1 MPASLVHML
10 VAHKAVK
17 RLSDSE
23 DKGEAD
29 FGAILNDVQQG
40 NKSYVNLGSVG
51 PDLYYFKT
59 LKKEVINE
67 TWRKIRKYLKQRIKK
82 RIAKNKLLTPAGVVP
97 FSYHLHS
104 AAPNEFVL
112 KLIEIIFKDVK
123 RADGKMKIE
132 VIDYK
137 KLAYVA
143 GHLSHIAADQIVHPL
158 VNEVAGP
165 YYTREN
171 NRAKHRE
178 CEVYQDYFAY
188 RELYKDKD
196 QSDEA
201 YDFFSQDFHKWID
214 GVREGT
220 FESTSKWFRHFLQ
233 RGFSETYG
241 GCPREDEIED
251 SVDNLLLVLRVCKDV
266 GPYAAAKEDYK
277 EDREKYGMYVDDTKY
292 MKFFE
297 EAVKLSL
304 VYLKALYK
312 VYDVLRKGKSF
323 TEMNKKKFLKIVS
336 GADLSCPLEK
346 NILKNAEGAL
356 QR

>member
-1 MPASLVHML
+1 
-10 VAHKAVK
+10 
-17 RLSDSE
+17 
-23 DKGEAD
+23 
-29 FGAILNDVQQG
+29 
-40 NKSYVNLGSVG
+40 
-51 PDLYYFKT
+51 
-59 LKKEVINE
+59 
-67 TWRKIRKYLKQRIKK
+67 
-82 RIAKNKLLTPAGVVP
+82 VP
-97 FSYHLHS
+97 FAYHLHS
-104 AAPNEFVL
+104 ASPNEFVL
-112 KLIEIIFKDVK
+112 KLVEIIFKDVR

-137 KLAYVA
+137 KLAYVG
-143 GHLSHIAADQIVHPL
+143 GHLSHIAADQIVHPV

-188 RELYKDKD
+188 QELYKDKD

-201 YDFFSQDFHKWID
+201 YDFFRQDFHQWID

-251 SVDNLLLVLRVCKDV
+251 SVDNLFLVLRVCKDV
-266 GPYAAAKEDYK
+266 GPYAKAKEDYK
-277 EDREKYGMYVDDTKY
+277 EDREKYGIYVDDTNY
-292 MKFFE
+292 MKYFE
-297 EAVKLSL
+297 EAVKLSV

-312 VYDVLRKGKSF
+312 IYDVLRKGKSF
-323 TEMNKKKFLKIVS
+323 SEMKKKKFLKIVS
-336 GADLSCPLEK
+336 DADLSCPLEK
-346 NILKNAEGAL
+346 NILKNAESAL